1 MTESIDW
8 LKVGKIVGAQ
18 GLGGQLRVKPA
29 TDFPERFTKP
39 GSRWLRDLK
48 GGKPRK
54 VELEKGRKMP
64 GKSLFVVK
72 LEGIENRNAAEEL
85 IGQEVLVSAE
95 NRPELAEGEFHFLD
109 LVGLEARL
117 TNNDIS
123 IGNVSDL
130 INAGNDL
137 LEVTTNNGRKLL
149 IPFVEEIVP
158 EVNVKEGWLKISP
171 PPGLL
176 DL

>member
-54 VELEKGRKMP
+54 VELEKGRKLP

-72 LEGIENRNAAEEL
+72 LEGIENRNAAEAL
-85 IGQEVLVSAE
+85 IGQEVLVSAD
-95 NRPELAEGEFHFLD
+95 NRPELAEGEFHFW
-109 LVGLEARL
+109 
-117 TNNDIS
+117 I
-123 IGNVSDL
+123 
-130 INAGNDL
+130 
-137 LEVTTNNGRKLL
+137 
-149 IPFVEEIVP
+149 
-158 EVNVKEGWLKISP
+158 
-171 PPGLL
+171 
-176 DL
+176 